1 MIPQDNSFSAKIFSR
16 TFDHFF
22 EYHRLIVCRIG
33 SAEEQRK
40 PVLASETGKVL
51 DHAARFRFFQFNAVA
66 GAELFPFGRIVA
78 KPFSKRR
85 TGREILSPRIEPCP
99 FFRTTSWPYPID

>member
-1 MIPQDNSFSAKIFSR
+1 MKIFPR

-22 EYHRLIVCRIG
+22 EYYRLIVFRVCC
-33 SAEEQRK
+33 AEEQRE
-40 PVLASETGKVL
+40 PVLVSETGKFL

-66 GAELFPFGRIVA
+66 YAKLFPFGWIMA

-85 TGREILSPRIEPCP
+85 TGGEILSPRIEPCP
-99 FFRTTSWPYPID
+99 FFRAASRPYPVD